1 MRKRLQENDGHADT
15 SHLTPMAN
23 HNPHQRS
30 RSMTEHGGP
39 NRSGP
44 EPEQDTRSAL
54 TTAPMDCA
62 IAGSSSRLVGQLYD
76 MDRSSQ
82 NQNQTQSRL
91 TPNNVGLRGSSSRL
105 DGGGLGLGRAGV
117 GGYGYG
123 YVEEPTQ
130 RFSELLNSTVVSD
143 HFDQYGN
150 LKEDTIGRDV
160 RYRDTRPAG
169 GATNYD
175 TCDDDRHSDANP
187 DGVPLSPDS
196 LQPPPCIS
204 TTLPSSAAGGDGD
217 TKNEEECS
225 VTRPLTRRKTL
236 PSMVRRSASSK
247 CIAALPEETT
257 TSQRHLNSHSGGDTY
272 IVENGIR
279 KRVKAEVYS
288 QPPRPESTS
297 SSESIDQLQE
307 LPKRYRMEKVSV
319 PSSKGPRG
327 SLPDVSQCA
336 ELQKHVMPRDE
347 ISKLSAKRREELRLM
362 REQERLRKDRE
373 IVLSLADLKVC
384 TSQIVS
390 VYACSTLSWPIML
403 LFLSILIARWLRV
416 EIENWN

>member
-1 MRKRLQENDGHADT
+1 MMRKRLQENDGHADT

-30 RSMTEHGGP
+30 RSMTEQGGP
-39 NRSGP
+39 DRSVAP
-44 EPEQDTRSAL
+44 EPEHDTRSAL
-54 TTAPMDCA
+54 TMAPMDCA

-76 MDRSSQ
+76 LDRPSQ
-82 NQNQTQSRL
+82 QSQSRL
-91 TPNNVGLRGSSSRL
+91 TPNNVGGGRASSSGL
-105 DGGGLGLGRAGV
+105 DGGGLGRAGV

-160 RYRDTRPAG
+160 RYRDTRPI

-175 TCDDDRHSDANP
+175 DTCDDGRHSETNP
-187 DGVPLSPDS
+187 GVEPLDS

-204 TTLPSSAAGGDGD
+204 TIPPGSGAGGGD
-217 TKNEEECS
+217 ANNEEECS

-236 PSMVRRSASSK
+236 PSMVRRSASFK
-247 CIAALPEETT
+247 CIAPLPEETT
-257 TSQRHLNSHSGGDTY
+257 TSQRHLNSHAGDTY

-288 QPPRPESTS
+288 QPAKPEPTS

-307 LPKRYRMEKVSV
+307 LPKRYRMEKTSV

-336 ELQKHVMPRDE
+336 EMQKHVMPRDE
-347 ISKLSAKRREELRLM
+347 VSKLSAKRREELRLM

-373 IVLSLADLKVC
+373 IVLSLADLKVR
-384 TSQIVS
+384 TSQS
-390 VYACSTLSWPIML
+390 V
-403 LFLSILIARWLRV
+403 
-416 EIENWN
+416 